1 MPDVSSLSGSTGTA
15 RWAGPQSRSTPTPPI
30 CSDEECAEKQKKR
43 EGSRKRLTV
52 MLYLFPAIAILLVLL
67 QAMGASG

>member
-1 MPDVSSLSGSTGTA
+1 MCIRD
-15 RWAGPQSRSTPTPPI
+15 RR
-30 CSDEECAEKQKKR
+30 KR

-67 QAMGASG
+67 QAMGTSG